1 MSFKP
6 SRLITLTTDF
16 GHIGP
21 FIGVMK
27 GVILGHCPNATIV
40 DLTHECLVHWPVEA
54 GFWIARSYS
63 FFPEGTIHLAVVD
76 PGVGTQRGLLII
88 HFRGHLF
95 LGPNNGLFSEIAAQD
110 DALVRLV
117 SPSVISAF
125 KLDNDSNTFHGRD
138 ILSPIA
144 AALAAER
151 LRFEDCGPICED
163 WVGDIIEMPEILSRV
178 VTGQVVTIDNFG
190 NLITNIARDDF
201 SHIKEPQVLAGGE
214 YIILKN
220 TYGNVEPGK
229 FLALINSIEM
239 LEIACSERNATEA
252 LGIGRGS
259 PIKVIEKNV
268 G

>member
-6 SRLITLTTDF
+6 SGLITLTTDF

-27 GVILGHCPNATIV
+27 GVILERCPSATII

-63 FFPEGTIHLAVVD
+63 FFDEGTIHLAVVD

-88 HFRGHLF
+88 HFKGHLF

-110 DALVRLV
+110 KALVRLV
-117 SPSVISAF
+117 SPSIIKSYR
-125 KLDNDSNTFHGRD
+125 LDNDSNTFHGRD

-144 AALAAER
+144 AALAGGR
-151 LRFEDCGPICED
+151 LRFEDCGDEYED
-163 WVGDIIEMPEILSRV
+163 WVGDIIEKPEVLSGL
-178 VTGQVVTIDNFG
+178 VTGQVVTTDNFG
-190 NLITNIARDDF
+190 NLITNISKDDLKGF
-201 SHIKEPQVLAGGE
+201 KEPQVLAGGE
-214 YIILKN
+214 SINLKN
-220 TYGNVEPGK
+220 TYGDLEPGK

-239 LEIACSERNATEA
+239 LEIACSERNATET

-259 PIKVIEKNV
+259 PVKIVEKNTE
-268 G
+268 